1 MTSVWPTSSNAPDPA
16 FSALACSW
24 MPDPSEKLLGFIWE
38 AYDDMAS
45 NRPVIET
52 KDLERSITQLLEQR
66 VDDAMSGDE
75 PFYVQHGSFEH
86 ETMAAPLRSRRHMT
100 LLLFYV
106 LMSALCGRL
115 RQRCLRHLVDWPIML
130 KM

>member
-1 MTSVWPTSSNAPDPA
+1 MSHSMCSM
-16 FSALACSW
+16 ALLSMRQW
-24 MPDPSEKLLGFIWE
+24 
-38 AYDDMAS
+38 
-45 NRPVIET
+45 
-52 KDLERSITQLLEQR
+52 QL
-66 VDDAMSGDE
+66 
-75 PFYVQHGSFEH
+75 
-86 ETMAAPLRSRRHMT
+86 PLRSRRHMT